1 MDIKRILYALKAL
14 NENVENSKLTDSEKN
29 AIRVLIARL
38 LSHVEKKEQEIEET
52 KNYYFARNK
61 LLKLVTEMTDYI
73 VSINDAIQGKE
84 FIVNENSERLYG
96 AKEVVKT
103 IDVMAMVNGIT
114 KEINR
119 EERNFFWKR
128 KR

>member
-84 FIVNENSERLYG
+84 FIVHENSERLYG

>member
-29 AIRVLIARL
+29 AIRVLIAKL
-38 LSHVEKKEQEIEET
+38 LSHVEKKEQEIENC

-84 FIVNENSERLYG
+84 FIVHENSERLYG